1 MHYSGNSQLVHLR
14 QVEVVTRL
22 LGETVGGRLL
32 EPDVT
37 DIVLNDDGSLWVTRL
52 GRDSEPVGT
61 MDEREAESL
70 IAAVART
77 LNTVVTREHPIV
89 EGELLIDG
97 SRFEGINPPVVTR
110 PIFAIRKKASAVFTL
125 DQYVERG
132 QMTRN
137 QRRVIEKAIRQCR
150 NILICGSTG
159 SGKTT
164 LSNGILDA
172 IAALTPQHRLIGI
185 EDTRELQC
193 KARNAVFMRSTD
205 TVSIRQLLRAAM
217 RLFPDRIIVGE
228 VRGAE
233 AFDLLMAWNTGH
245 PGGLCTVHS
254 DITNPRAALTRIE
267 ILVSLATTAPMQRLI
282 AEAVGLI
289 VCVERSADGQR
300 RVTQIVSVDGF
311 DGHDYQLSPLTDD
324 TQEELFT

>member
-193 KARNAVFMRSTD
+193 KARNAVFMRATPGA
-205 TVSIRQLLRAAM
+205 THEK
-217 RLFPDRIIVGE
+217 G
-228 VRGAE
+228 RGDA
-233 AFDLLMAWNTGH
+233 
-245 PGGLCTVHS
+245 
-254 DITNPRAALTRIE
+254 
-267 ILVSLATTAPMQRLI
+267 
-282 AEAVGLI
+282 
-289 VCVERSADGQR
+289 
-300 RVTQIVSVDGF
+300 
-311 DGHDYQLSPLTDD
+311 
-324 TQEELFT
+324 